1 MVCVCTALGRPFY
14 SGVRLSFFSN
24 PMPASYFVGRRKLY
38 GRIIGVDVDESRQS
52 IHLTVRHLS
61 PVGQILP
68 KTWFDFFMR
77 FSPLAGR
84 LAHNR
89 SKQKPEETKTELL
102 RVQIGK
108 PSLSSCVVEGA
119 GTLDLSHWRFFF
131 FIAGIQSPPVS
142 GLSYR
147 PEEWLEKLA
156 KQRALVS
163 CQVLAR
169 QVFLDPGIKEYSKPP
184 KRIMADVLP
193 GLKDYESSKERKMIV
208 EAMKNKDDQTAV
220 CRITYRPSLFQF
232 FPSDVA
238 EALIKG
244 GNASVSSS
252 LFTNNNSLVEE
263 TTTGIRKT
271 KALDASQRIQ
281 DLRKDVHYL
290 DRLTKSEF
298 EAAKASIG
306 MWSVPEVRASKQ
318 EVVEEVEFQ
327 TKANPFQKLW
337 RWFRG

>member
-1 MVCVCTALGRPFY
+1 MA
-14 SGVRLSFFSN
+14 
-24 PMPASYFVGRRKLY
+24 ASYFLGRRKLY
-38 GRIIGVDVDESRQS
+38 GRIIGVDVDESRRS
-52 IHLTVRHLS
+52 IHVTVRHLS

-77 FSPLAGR
+77 LSPLAGR

-108 PSLSSCVVEGA
+108 SSITRCVIEGSQNFISL
-119 GTLDLSHWRFFF
+119 TLAIVFFF
-131 FIAGIQSPPVS
+131 LAGIRSPPVS

-147 PEEWLEKLA
+147 PEEWLERLA

-169 QVFLDPGIKEYSKPP
+169 QVSLGPDIKEDSKPP
-184 KRIMADVLP
+184 KRILTDVLP
-193 GLKDYESSKERKMIV
+193 ELKDNRAKEQKMIV

-232 FPSDVA
+232 FPTDVA
-238 EALIKG
+238 EALIKS
-244 GNASVSSS
+244 GNASVSS
-252 LFTNNNSLVEE
+252 LLLTNNSLEE
-263 TTTGIRKT
+263 TSTPKQ
-271 KALDASQRIQ
+271 KALDASERIQ
-281 DLRKDVHYL
+281 DLRKDVQYL
-290 DRLTKSEF
+290 DRLAKSEF

-306 MWSVPEVRASKQ
+306 MWSVPEVRASQ
-318 EVVEEVEFQ
+318 REVVEEVEFQ